1 MSFDSGESVDNLGW
15 RVMDTSES
23 PVRWGILATGGIA
36 RSFARD
42 LLVTP
47 GAVIAAVGSRAQ
59 GSADAF
65 ARELGGDDCRAHA
78 SYESLVADPEVDVVY
93 VATPHSMHLRDA
105 RLAFEAGKHV
115 VCEKPLT
122 INAAEAEEMVRLA
135 REHDRFLMEAMWMA
149 CHPVIRAVRDGLAAG
164 RFGTPRSLH
173 ADIGFRVE
181 RPPTDRLLDPALGGG
196 TLLDMGVYPLTF
208 AHLMLGEATE
218 LRGVADLDE
227 RGVDRDIAI
236 AGRYAGGATAS
247 ISATMTSA
255 SPGWAWI
262 ATDAGR
268 IELAGHLTHPS
279 AATWLPSGGEAEE
292 IRGVEPLVGGGLGNE
307 AAEAMRCVR
316 AGLRESPLVPHEQTL
331 TVMRQMDDLRDQIG
345 VRYPSET

>member
-1 MSFDSGESVDNLGW
+1 
-15 RVMDTSES
+15 MDTSDT

-47 GAVIAAVGSRAQ
+47 GAVIAAVGSRSQ

-65 ARELGGDDCRAHA
+65 AEEFGGQDGCRAHA
-78 SYESLVADPEVDVVY
+78 SYDALVADAEVDVVY
-93 VATPHSMHLRDA
+93 VATPHSMHLHDA

-115 VCEKPLT
+115 LCEKPLT
-122 INAAEAEEMVRLA
+122 LNAAEAGEMVRLA
-135 REHDRFLMEAMWMA
+135 REYDRFLMEAMWMA
-149 CHPVIRAVRDGLAAG
+149 CNPLIRAVRDGLEAG

-173 ADIGFRVE
+173 ADIGFRAE

-208 AHLMLGEATE
+208 ALLMLGEATE
-218 LRGVADLDE
+218 LRAVADLDE

-236 AGRYAGGATAS
+236 AGRYAGGAVAS
-247 ISATMTSA
+247 LSATMTSA
-255 SPGWAWI
+255 SRGGAWV

-268 IELAGHLTHPS
+268 IELAGSFHHPL
-279 AATWLPSGGEAEE
+279 AATWLPTDGEAVE
-292 IRGVEPLVGGGLGNE
+292 IRGIEPLIGGGLGNE
-307 AAEAMRCVR
+307 AAEVMRCVR

-331 TVMRQMDDLRDQIG
+331 AVMRQMDDLRGQIG
-345 VRYPSET
+345 VRYPSEA